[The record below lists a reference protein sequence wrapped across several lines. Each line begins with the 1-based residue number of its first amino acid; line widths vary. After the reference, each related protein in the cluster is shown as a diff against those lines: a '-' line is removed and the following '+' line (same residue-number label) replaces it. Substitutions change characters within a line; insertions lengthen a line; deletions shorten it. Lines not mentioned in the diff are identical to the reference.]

1 VLCYNAI
8 DERFLLARFE
18 SFRPMNNPL
27 PDVASSELS
36 QALLP
41 LDWVGM
47 QGIDIPL
54 ILDEPGADAPVHA
67 RADLQVDLP
76 VPQIK
81 GIHMS
86 RLYTLLDRFAEHQA
100 VRPASLAALLEL
112 MVASHADCHS
122 SQARLRLAFE
132 LLCKR
137 PALVTHGLSGWKS
150 YPVTIDAQWQQ
161 GRLSLGLSVEV
172 TYSSTCP
179 CSAALS
185 RQLLEQAFIAHFG
198 AGPVDSAQVSAWLRS
213 HGSHATPHS
222 QRSVA
227 RVTVRI
233 DQDAER
239 LGLLDLIDLIEDAL
253 GTPVQTAVKR
263 ADEQAFARL
272 NGQNLMYVEDAAR
285 KVQQALAIRFP
296 VSGVAVRH
304 LESLHPHDAV
314 ASSSSGP
321 MFLDAGQGRRA

>member
-1 VLCYNAI
+1 
-8 DERFLLARFE
+8 
-18 SFRPMNNPL
+18 MNNPL
-27 PDVASSELS
+27 PDVACSEVS

-54 ILDEPGADAPVHA
+54 ILDEPGIDAPVHA
-67 RADLQVDLP
+67 RADLQVNLP
-76 VPQIK
+76 APQIK

-86 RLYTLLDRFAEHQA
+86 RLYTLLDRFAEHHS
-100 VRPASLAALLEL
+100 VSPASLAALLEL

-122 SQARLRLAFE
+122 TRARLRLAFD

-137 PALVTHGLSGWKS
+137 PALVTAGLSGWKS
-150 YPVTIDAQWQQ
+150 YPVVIDAHWQQ
-161 GRLSLGLSVEV
+161 GHVVLDVCADV

-185 RQLLEQAFIAHFG
+185 RQLLEQAFSARFATG
-198 AGPVDSAQVSAWLRS
+198 VVDSAEAAAWLRQY
-213 HGSHATPHS
+213 GSLATPHS

-227 RVTVRI
+227 TVGVRI
-233 DQDAER
+233 EQEAGR
-239 LGLLDLIDLIEDAL
+239 LGLLSLIDGVEAAL

-272 NGQNLMYVEDAAR
+272 NGQDLMYVEDAAR
-285 KVQQALAIRFP
+285 KIQQSLLPRFP
-296 VSGVAVRH
+296 VSRVSVRH

-314 ASSSSGP
+314 ALVSSDLAVPFRTVSG
-321 MFLDAGQGRRA
+321 GRWA

>member
-1 VLCYNAI
+1 
-8 DERFLLARFE
+8 
-18 SFRPMNNPL
+18 MNNPL

-54 ILDEPGADAPVHA
+54 TLDEPGAAAPVHA
-67 RADLQVDLP
+67 RADLHVDLP

-100 VRPASLAALLEL
+100 VSPASLAALLEL

-122 SQARLRLAFE
+122 SQARLRLTFD

-137 PALVTHGLSGWKS
+137 PALVTQGLSGWKS
-150 YPVTIDAQWQQ
+150 YPVVIDAQWQQ
-161 GRLSLGLSVEV
+161 GRMLLEAGVEV

-185 RQLLEQAFIAHFG
+185 RQLLEQAFILHFG
-198 AGPVDSAQVSAWLRS
+198 AGPVDSAQVSAWLR
-213 HGSHATPHS
+213 HNGSHATPHS

-227 RVTVRI
+227 RVQVRI
-233 DQDAER
+233 DQDADH
-239 LGLLDLIDLIEDAL
+239 LGLHSLIDLIEDAL

-272 NGQNLMYVEDAAR
+272 NGRNLMYVEDAAR
-285 KVQQALAIRFP
+285 KVQQALAMGFP
-296 VSGVAVRH
+296 VSSVSVRH

-314 ASSSSGP
+314 AWSSIGRAP
-321 MFLDAGQGRRA
+321 TFGAVDEGRRP